1 MKRLFLLL
9 ALISLPYAIDAQN
22 KYIYN
27 IISFTGNVKKEGVKV
42 SVDNGIT
49 VDKLKDEEGNTIKFN
64 TIATALMYF
73 TSRGWELYISGSSVS
88 GSGVSINGSG
98 SSATQTTSYWIIRK
112 QCTEEELNA
121 VLKEGIRK

>member
-9 ALISLPYAIDAQN
+9 AIISLSYVVDAQN

-42 SVDNGIT
+42 SVDNGKT

-64 TIATALMYF
+64 TIASALMYF
-73 TSRGWELYISGSSVS
+73 TSRDWELYVSDSSVS
-88 GSGVSINGSG
+88 GSGISVNGSG
-98 SSATQTTSYWIIRK
+98 SSVTKTTSYWIIRK